1 MNEDMIKTLNEEQ
14 KHRTEDPYWV
24 WESIQSIPE
33 LLSRC
38 LEEQVTGQ
46 IDRVVKKC
54 LDRDVNKMI
63 FLGRGSSYFA
73 ALAVKPFF
81 EKQTRIPASCY
92 VTNVFESYPYEKVD
106 ARTAVFFLSHS
117 GKSEGDLRVVDF
129 AKALGAYTV
138 GITDIPESGLGQ
150 AVDALIVG
158 PGGTKV
164 ELPATRTFAVAVF
177 RMLQFSLALGK
188 ATGSAQDAQEYT
200 AAIEKLPAQ
209 TREFIDKFESSAAA
223 VVEEI
228 KGCQSLIV
236 VGYGPNY
243 PIAEEAAMALNQSAG
258 IPSQCYELENYI
270 HGPIQALTKEMA
282 VIAIA
287 PPGMLQERML
297 RLTMAARVIGAKT
310 VLLAPDGS
318 PLPEV
323 DAWVEMPRD
332 LPELLTPV
340 LYMVPLWQI
349 GYHFGLLGNG
359 GHPDRLS
366 MDKPEFKEG
375 MSYIMKKDKWVTQ
388 K

>member
-1 MNEDMIKTLNEEQ
+1 
-14 KHRTEDPYWV
+14 
-24 WESIQSIPE
+24 
-33 LLSRC
+33 
-38 LEEQVTGQ
+38 
-46 IDRVVKKC
+46 
-54 LDRDVNKMI
+54 
-63 FLGRGSSYFA
+63 
-73 ALAVKPFF
+73 
-81 EKQTRIPASCY
+81 
-92 VTNVFESYPYEKVD
+92 
-106 ARTAVFFLSHS
+106 
-117 GKSEGDLRVVDF
+117 
-129 AKALGAYTV
+129 
-138 GITDIPESGLGQ
+138 
-150 AVDALIVG
+150 
-158 PGGTKV
+158 
-164 ELPATRTFAVAVF
+164 
-177 RMLQFSLALGK
+177 
-188 ATGSAQDAQEYT
+188 
-200 AAIEKLPAQ
+200 
-209 TREFIDKFESSAAA
+209 
-223 VVEEI
+223 
-228 KGCQSLIV
+228 
-236 VGYGPNY
+236 
-243 PIAEEAAMALNQSAG
+243 
-258 IPSQCYELENYI
+258 
-270 HGPIQALTKEMA
+270 MA